1 MTGPDVQPILRMV
14 DIHRTHG
21 RGEAAVHAL
30 RGVSLHVLPGELVAV
45 MGPSGSGK
53 STLLTIAGGLD
64 TATSGEAFVE
74 GVPLGSL
81 TRRELA
87 RVRRRSVG
95 YVFQDLNLIPALTA
109 AENVALPRELDGARP
124 GRLAGRQSTRWS
136 SSASTTSPTGSLM
149 TCPAVSSSEPRS
161 RGR

>member
-1 MTGPDVQPILRMV
+1 MTRSDPQPILRMV

-30 RGVSLHVLPGELVAV
+30 RGVSLQVMPGELVAV

-64 TATSGEAFVE
+64 AATSGEAYVE

-81 TRRELA
+81 SGRDLA
-87 RVRRRSVG
+87 RVRRRCVG
-95 YVFQDLNLIPALTA
+95 MSSRT
-109 AENVALPRELDGARP
+109 
-124 GRLAGRQSTRWS
+124 STS
-136 SSASTTSPTGSLM
+136 S
-149 TCPAVSSSEPRS
+149 R
-161 RGR
+161 R